1 MIQGLLEKRVNWN
14 IGNFIDTGV
23 QTRGD
28 WALYSKTA
36 PTELK
41 TLLSNEWLLKSL
53 EDSASWQKDR
63 SRIFFFVLHISQSNT
78 IIVHYQHCST
88 CRVGKKITMQNKI
101 KIKKISQ
108 KRKGKKAKIWQK
120 KSLDKENTNQN
131 KDETNKCKKMTRKMI
146 ERKVQWK
153 KMQMLPFHHSICF
166 KTSIMLNETTRY
178 FYFPHVGMLEQEK
191 KTNSRV
197 AQCWKYSGPHVP
209 VTNGKFK

>member
-88 CRVGKKITMQNKI
+88 CRVGKKLTMQNKI
-101 KIKKISQ
+101 KIKNLPKK
-108 KRKGKKAKIWQK
+108 KRKKRQNLTKKILTKTKTKQTNAKKWQGKWLNE
-120 KSLDKENTNQN
+120 KSNQ
-131 KDETNKCKKMTRKMI
+131 TKCKCCHFTTAFVSKPPSCRMR
-146 ERKVQWK
+146 
-153 KMQMLPFHHSICF
+153 LHSIF
-166 KTSIMLNETTRY
+166 ISLMSVRWSKKT
-178 FYFPHVGMLEQEK
+178 Q
-191 KTNSRV
+191 TNSRV
-197 AQCWKYSGPHVP
+197 AQCWKYSGLHLP